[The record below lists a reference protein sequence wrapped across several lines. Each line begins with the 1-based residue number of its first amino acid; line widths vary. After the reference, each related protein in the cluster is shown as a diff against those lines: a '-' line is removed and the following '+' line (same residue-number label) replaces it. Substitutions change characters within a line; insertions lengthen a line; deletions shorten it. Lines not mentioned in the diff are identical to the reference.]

1 MSPRCKSR
9 LGRAS
14 GASFLAIIALML
26 TVNSAFAQ
34 SDSNPTWDLFVG
46 YQYLNPGGTV
56 PSPFGDPNNPIGFK
70 IPAMTKGFGSSLT
83 YNFDPH
89 WGLEFDLGHN
99 WGSSNYE
106 TTGSAGPRFIWRT
119 EDANFFI
126 HALASYNRLSVGGL
140 NPSNGIGAILG
151 GGMDLP
157 VAKWFSWRLFEVD
170 YVWANHH
177 YPDFAAAQFSS
188 LRRPALEGVR
198 LRTGVV
204 FNWGGAPAVTPTASC
219 SVQPTEV
226 MVGEPIT
233 ATVSSSN
240 FNPKHNVTYSWS
252 ATGGKLTGKDTTATI
267 DTTDVAPGT
276 YTVAAHVTDPKT
288 KKNNEA
294 SCSANYTV
302 KPLPPKNPPTISCSV
317 NPTSLIA
324 GAPATVTCN
333 ATSPDGVPVTVSN
346 WTPTGGTIT
355 GSGNTA
361 TLDTKGVSPGSI
373 TVSATA
379 TDSRGL
385 TSQASTQLSVENPP
399 PPPPNPELRALEARL
414 ALHSVYFPTGQP
426 PTNKPNAGLVPSQ
439 QKTLLTLATDF
450 KKYLESKPDAHL
462 VLEGHADVRGSD
474 AYNQALSERRATR
487 VKSFL
492 VENGVP
498 EANLETMAYGK
509 QRNLTID
516 EVKAA
521 IEKNPELTPEER
533 QRSLKR
539 ITILKWASNRR
550 VDITLKSGGKTETSV
565 RQFPFNAADSLTL
578 IGGREAEA
586 KKPAKRKPVRRQPA
600 QKKP

>member
-1 MSPRCKSR
+1 MRSVSR
-9 LGRAS
+9 SLFLLGFLALPALAHAQTTLAGVIRDAS
-14 GASFLAIIALML
+14 GGVLPGVTVEAS
-26 TVNSAFAQ
+26 S
-34 SDSNPTWDLFVG
+34 
-46 YQYLNPGGTV
+46 
-56 PSPFGDPNNPIGFK
+56 
-70 IPAMTKGFGSSLT
+70 
-83 YNFDPH
+83 
-89 WGLEFDLGHN
+89 
-99 WGSSNYE
+99 
-106 TTGSAGPRFIWRT
+106 
-119 EDANFFI
+119 
-126 HALASYNRLSVGGL
+126 
-140 NPSNGIGAILG
+140 
-151 GGMDLP
+151 
-157 VAKWFSWRLFEVD
+157 
-170 YVWANHH
+170 
-177 YPDFAAAQFSS
+177 
-188 LRRPALEGVR
+188 PALIEKVRSGVTDGSGQYR
-198 LRTGVV
+198 I
-204 FNWGGAPAVTPTASC
+204 
-219 SVQPTEV
+219 TE
-226 MVGEPIT
+226 
-233 ATVSSSN
+233 
-240 FNPKHNVTYSWS
+240 
-252 ATGGKLTGKDTTATI
+252 LT
-267 DTTDVAPGT
+267 PGT
-276 YTVAAHVTDPKT
+276 YTVTAHVTDPKA

-294 SCSANYTV
+294 SCSANFTV
-302 KPLPPKNPPTISCSV
+302 KPLPPKNPPTITCSV

-324 GAPATVTCN
+324 GAPATITCD
-333 ATSPDGVPVTVSN
+333 AASPDGVPVTVSN
-346 WTPTGGTIT
+346 WTSTGGTIT

-361 TLDTKGVSPGSI
+361 SLDTKGVSPGSI

-498 EANLETMAYGK
+498 EANIETMAYGK
-509 QRNLTID
+509 QRNLSVD
-516 EVKAA
+516 EVKQA
-521 IEKNPELTPEER
+521 IENNPDLSPEER

-539 ITILKWASNRR
+539 IMILKWASNRR

>member
-1 MSPRCKSR
+1 M
-9 LGRAS
+9 
-14 GASFLAIIALML
+14 
-26 TVNSAFAQ
+26 
-34 SDSNPTWDLFVG
+34 
-46 YQYLNPGGTV
+46 
-56 PSPFGDPNNPIGFK
+56 
-70 IPAMTKGFGSSLT
+70 
-83 YNFDPH
+83 
-89 WGLEFDLGHN
+89 
-99 WGSSNYE
+99 
-106 TTGSAGPRFIWRT
+106 
-119 EDANFFI
+119 
-126 HALASYNRLSVGGL
+126 
-140 NPSNGIGAILG
+140 
-151 GGMDLP
+151 
-157 VAKWFSWRLFEVD
+157 
-170 YVWANHH
+170 
-177 YPDFAAAQFSS
+177 
-188 LRRPALEGVR
+188 
-198 LRTGVV
+198 
-204 FNWGGAPAVTPTASC
+204 
-219 SVQPTEV
+219 
-226 MVGEPIT
+226 
-233 ATVSSSN
+233 
-240 FNPKHNVTYSWS
+240 
-252 ATGGKLTGKDTTATI
+252 
-267 DTTDVAPGT
+267 
-276 YTVAAHVTDPKT
+276 
-288 KKNNEA
+288 
-294 SCSANYTV
+294 
-302 KPLPPKNPPTISCSV
+302 
-317 NPTSLIA
+317 
-324 GAPATVTCN
+324 
-333 ATSPDGVPVTVSN
+333 TVSN

-498 EANLETMAYGK
+498 EANIETMAYGK
-509 QRNLTID
+509 QRNLSVD
-516 EVKAA
+516 EVKQA
-521 IEKNPELTPEER
+521 IENNPDLSPEER

-539 ITILKWASNRR
+539 IMILKWASNRR